1 MPNGRTAD
9 SRAKCQLI
17 PEPEVGRPFSE
28 EAPASLELGVNRCYV
43 FMHREGY

>member
-9 SRAKCQLI
+9 SKAKRQLI
-17 PEPEVGRPFSE
+17 PEPDVGRRFSE
-28 EAPASLELGVNRCYV
+28 EAPASLELGVNGCNV